1 LRKKD
6 NKPEGF
12 TMRETRIAQRS
23 IFDNYS
29 KHDIGSQLQQLSGVL
44 DDHPEI
50 LSHIKK
56 DLVDESLKPVGR
68 TGLTVDSV
76 FRCLLLKQQLGVSYE
91 RLAFHL
97 SDSMSYRTFARL
109 PYYLMPKK
117 SCLQAT
123 IRKINPATLE
133 AVHNML
139 TKCWLKNGSMSLDKL
154 RIDSTVVESN
164 IAPPSDSQLLNDGVR
179 VLSRYLA
186 KSRDVTGKKI
196 RFTDKRKASK
206 SLAFQIFNAKKAVK
220 DVLYLDLLKLVKI
233 VLRQVERGLLLVKAE
248 GSSSVS
254 LQNWVNDVE
263 HYRDLT
269 MKVFNQTARRVI
281 EKESVPSSEKIVSLF
296 EEHSDIIIKGFRDI
310 QYGHK
315 INLSTQD
322 HGLITYLSIENG
334 NPSDRERFLPVLN
347 AHQEKLGC
355 LPNSVVCDGGYA
367 SKDNVSK
374 GRLLG
379 IRHVVFHKRVGISY
393 LAMGVKRKTF
403 ERLRN
408 FRAGI
413 EGNISEL
420 KRAFGVNKATWRGRD
435 GFEAFVWSSAIS
447 YNLVRIARLQS
458 G

>member
-1 LRKKD
+1 
-6 NKPEGF
+6 
-12 TMRETRIAQRS
+12 MRETRVAQRS

-29 KHDIGSQLQQLSGVL
+29 KHDFGLQLKLLSDVL
-44 DDHPEI
+44 DTYPEI
-50 LSHIKK
+50 LSPIKK
-56 DLVDESLKPVGR
+56 DLVDETLKPVGR
-68 TGLTVDSV
+68 TGLSVESV

-91 RLAFHL
+91 QLAFHL
-97 SDSMSYRTFARL
+97 SDSVSYRTFARL
-109 PYYLMPKK
+109 PHYLMPKK

-123 IRKINPATLE
+123 IRRIRPETLKV
-133 AVHNML
+133 VHAML
-139 TKCWLKNGSMSLDKL
+139 TQCWLDKGSLSLEKL

-186 KSRDVTGKKI
+186 KSRDETGEKI

-206 SLAFQIFNAKKAVK
+206 SLAFQIFNAKKATK
-220 DVLYLDLLKLVKI
+220 DRLYLDLLKLVKV
-233 VLRQVERGLLLVKAE
+233 VLRQVDRSLRMVQTE
-248 GSSSVS
+248 GSSPISV
-254 LQNWVNDVE
+254 QNWVNDVE

-269 MKVFNQTARRVI
+269 KRVLDQTVRRVV

-315 INLSTQD
+315 INLGTEE
-322 HGLITYLSIENG
+322 HGLITYLSIEDG
-334 NPSDRERFLPVLN
+334 NPSDRERFLPILY
-347 AHQEKLGC
+347 AHQENLGQ
-355 LPNSVVCDGGYA
+355 LPRSVVCDGGYA

-379 IRHVVFHKRVGISY
+379 IHHVVFHKRVGISY
-393 LAMGVKRKTF
+393 LAMGVKKKTF

-420 KRAFGVNKATWRGRD
+420 KRTFGVNKATWRGHD
-435 GFEAFVWSSAIS
+435 GFQAFVWSSVIS
-447 YNLVRIARLQS
+447 YNLVRMARLES